1 MKVST
6 LVGVAVLATICAAPS
21 RANFIPQM
29 SLQSQL
35 IAADFAV
42 VGRLG
47 EPTGCVIERQSE
59 PCAEIQADV
68 VLKGS
73 PATVGIPRY
82 LLLRPMGISESSV
95 ERMAPSGTVLMF
107 LRAAGPQS
115 RQPNL
120 LTAQPEYFEA
130 VQAYRSI
137 LPVDDRN
144 LR

>member
-6 LVGVAVLATICAAPS
+6 LVGVAMLATICATPS

-35 IAADFAV
+35 IAADLAL

-47 EPTGCVIERQSE
+47 EPTACVIERQSE

-73 PATVGIPRY
+73 PATFGIRY

-95 ERMAPSGTVLMF
+95 EGMAPSGTVLMF
-107 LRAAGPQS
+107 LQATRPQGPQS
-115 RQPNL
+115 NL
-120 LTAQPEYFEA
+120 LTARPEYYTA

-137 LPVDDRN
+137 LPVNDQN